1 MGGSRK
7 EEPVTT
13 LSDFQK
19 DAIARALSLR
29 EEVHCFQQTW
39 PTPNARGET
48 VPAFTWAEL
57 ERQLASL
64 AVTPSSALMA
74 PDLVS
79 ATQKQARFK
88 PPEMVLREI
97 LCVAGALMDEG
108 FLHDPSKA
116 PAPSTPRFSGSGE
129 APMT

>member
-1 MGGSRK
+1 MN
-7 EEPVTT
+7 T

-19 DAIARALSLR
+19 NAIARALGLR
-29 EEVHCFQQTW
+29 EEVQAFQRTW
-39 PTPNARGET
+39 PTLNARDET

-57 ERQLASL
+57 ERQLSSL

-79 ATQKQARFK
+79 ATRKQAAFK

-97 LCVAGALMDEG
+97 LCVAGVLMDET
-108 FLHDPSKA
+108 FLHDPA
-116 PAPSTPRFSGSGE
+116 RTVAPSGPGE

>member
-1 MGGSRK
+1 MN
-7 EEPVTT
+7 T

-19 DAIARALSLR
+19 NAIVQALNLR
-29 EEVHCFQQTW
+29 EEVQAFQQTW
-39 PTPNARGET
+39 PTPNARDET

-57 ERQLASL
+57 ERQLSSL

-79 ATQKQARFK
+79 ATRKQACFK

-97 LCVAGALMDEG
+97 LCVAGALMDEA
-108 FLHDPSKA
+108 FLHDPAKA
-116 PAPSTPRFSGSGE
+116 GAPSEPGE

>member
-1 MGGSRK
+1 MNI
-7 EEPVTT
+7 

-19 DAIARALSLR
+19 DAIVRALSLR
-29 EEVHCFQQTW
+29 EEVQTFQQAW
-39 PTPNARGET
+39 PRPNARDET

-57 ERQLASL
+57 ERQLSSL

-79 ATQKQARFK
+79 ATRKQAAFK

-97 LCVAGALMDEG
+97 LCVAGALMDET
-108 FLHDPSKA
+108 FLRDPA
-116 PAPSTPRFSGSGE
+116 RAGAPSGPGE